1 MITGTFFSLAFLVGA
16 AGASGELLAEKPIR
30 AGERITFTNSELD
43 GGGEADPEDPRLGR
57 EVIRSVYEGRPI
69 LAENTRSPRLVR
81 RNDVVVVRYVTS
93 ALEIT
98 ATGRALSEAGVGET
112 ITILNID
119 SRKTLQGVVQPDGG
133 IIVQ

>member
-1 MITGTFFSLAFLVGA
+1 MMISQLFSLVALFGA

-30 AGERITFTNSELD
+30 AGERITFANSELD
-43 GGGEADPEDPRLGR
+43 GGGETDPDDPRLGR

-81 RNDVVVVRYVTS
+81 RNDVVMIRYVVG

-98 ATGRALSEAGVGET
+98 ATGRALSEAGAGET
-112 ITILNID
+112 IAILNID